1 MTKRSLRVLPIE
13 WKASA
18 EAELLE
24 ILAYI
29 SDRNELAAER
39 LYQRIQQD
47 LEHASE
53 HPYLFKPS
61 LRIPGAREIVNHPN
75 YSVLYRVTSICIQV
89 VNVVHSRRQFPDGG
103 GFFY

>member
-1 MTKRSLRVLPIE
+1 MLPVE

-18 EAELLE
+18 AAELLE

-29 SDRNELAAER
+29 IDRSELAAQR
-39 LYQRIQQD
+39 LFDCIQQD

-61 LRIPGAREIVNHPN
+61 LRVPGAREIVTHPN
-75 YSVLYRVTSICIQV
+75 YLILYRVTSTCIEV
-89 VNVVHSRRQFPDGG
+89 VNVVHARREFPGG
-103 GFFY
+103 SEFNTGST

>member
-1 MTKRSLRVLPIE
+1 MLPVE

-18 EAELLE
+18 GAELLE

-29 SDRNELAAER
+29 SDRSELAAQR
-39 LYQRIQQD
+39 LFERIQQD

-61 LRIPGAREIVNHPN
+61 LRVPGAREIVTHPN
-75 YSVLYRVTSICIQV
+75 YLILYRVTSTCIEV
-89 VNVVHSRRQFPDGG
+89 VNVVHARREFPGG
-103 GFFY
+103 REFNTGST